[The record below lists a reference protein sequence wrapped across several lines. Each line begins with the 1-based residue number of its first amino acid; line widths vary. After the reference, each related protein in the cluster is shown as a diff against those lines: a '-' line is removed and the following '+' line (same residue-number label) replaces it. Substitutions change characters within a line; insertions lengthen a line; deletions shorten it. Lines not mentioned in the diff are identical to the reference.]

1 MLQITTTPIE
11 THRNIVLTERERM
24 QTKLHALA
32 SMAVAAAGAVDADG
46 SVFHTKQGRALVNA
60 AYDVFEKD
68 DLYDFAQDLERE
80 FGGPDLLGETIASI
94 WGSPRA

>member
-32 SMAVAAAGAVDADG
+32 SMAVAAAEASSTPSREGL
-46 SVFHTKQGRALVNA
+46 SSTRHTTCSRRMICTTSL
-60 AYDVFEKD
+60 
-68 DLYDFAQDLERE
+68 R
-80 FGGPDLLGETIASI
+80 I
-94 WGSPRA
+94 

>member
-32 SMAVAAAGAVDADG
+32 SMAVAAAA
-46 SVFHTKQGRALVNA
+46 RR
-60 AYDVFEKD
+60 D
-68 DLYDFAQDLERE
+68 DCFDL
-80 FGGPDLLGETIASI
+80 GLAPCLIVLKSSDSTLLHGPCFR
-94 WGSPRA
+94 SPL